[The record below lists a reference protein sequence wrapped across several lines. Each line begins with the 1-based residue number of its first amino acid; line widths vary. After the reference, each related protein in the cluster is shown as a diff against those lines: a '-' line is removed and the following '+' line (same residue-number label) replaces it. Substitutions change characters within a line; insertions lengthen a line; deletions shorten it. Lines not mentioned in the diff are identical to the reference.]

1 MISFYGGPNGIQ
13 GNQGIQGNKGES
25 FILNNIITSQ
35 AIPELGPDSEY
46 NSNSGKW
53 LGVIIEKENNGKKE
67 QQLYIVQ
74 YSQANEGT
82 VSAQLG
88 ILDNP
93 KWYKIENNKLV
104 QTKDNIYLTRNSSG
118 ILQEGQLDFTIDN
131 NRLKISTKFAG
142 GAEKIYESPVPYELD
157 NENGYLTGDE
167 IKQDQ
172 IGDIKLRAL
181 EDDGTLTNNGEWV
194 KLPYMFQ
201 QVSKDESSAHYSI
214 FSEKYGTIGN
224 LVFKEI
230 AKNQEALTMGS
241 RSRELNDFFYD
252 SKKSIFYIEM
262 LERGSSR
269 NYFYYYSFTIDN
281 QNLIFSL
288 PLQDDP
294 KLQRELWNS
303 TDNTYFFPEDKT
315 FALKNGKMLFLK
327 GYKSGNSNLSTKYAV
342 YQDTS
347 GAGYLID
354 KQKEEIK
361 KSNDLIGTIAFFE
374 VNNKYYII
382 KNDFKLYLWD
392 NETLSISS
400 SFIKDLSAIMQFDIN
415 CRDFYFSEKNKAL
428 FFGKSQGYW
437 GNTTGYVGMDAEKL
451 VDISCELDKAL
462 FFRFAPRG
470 YLSTETTNFQAYSH
484 YIIDSG
490 VSGSSGSFIFK
501 LYDLESIFPI
511 TYSFTIPKVSNAE
524 YEYLKIK

>member
-13 GNQGIQGNKGES
+13 GEQGIQGEKGNS
-25 FILNNIITSQ
+25 FSITNLKIEDNYSFT
-35 AIPELGPDSEY
+35 EEDKVKY
-46 NSNSGKW
+46 NSDLGTW
-53 LGVIIEKENNGKKE
+53 LGVYSTNTNFNIMQYQTETKE
-67 QQLYIVQ
+67 VQ
-74 YSQANEGT
+74 SFLLGTLSQP
-82 VSAQLG
+82 L
-88 ILDNP
+88 
-93 KWYKIENNKLV
+93 WYKIQNDNLVASNK
-104 QTKDNIYLTRNSSG
+104 NIYLTRDNSNN
-118 ILQEGQLDFTIDN
+118 LVEGQLDFSIDN
-131 NRLKISTKFAG
+131 NRLKISTKIDG
-142 GAEKIYESPVPYELD
+142 VDKIYESPVPYELD
-157 NENGYLTGDE
+157 KENGYLTSNDV
-167 IKQDQ
+167 KQDQ

-181 EDDGTLTNNGEWV
+181 EDDGSLTKDGEWV

-201 QVSKDESSAHYSI
+201 EVSKDESSAHYSI

-230 AKNQEALTMGS
+230 AKNQEALIMGS
-241 RSRELNDFFYD
+241 RGRELNGFFHD
-252 SKKSIFYIEM
+252 SKESIFYIQM

-269 NYFYYYSFTIDN
+269 NYFYYYSFTINN

-288 PLQDDP
+288 PLQNEP

-315 FALKNGKMLFLK
+315 FTLKNGKMLFLK
-327 GYKSGNSNLSTKYAV
+327 DYKSGNSNLSTKYAV

-400 SFIKDLSAIMQFDIN
+400 SFIKDLSAIMQFSIN

-428 FFGKSQGYW
+428 FFGKSQGYVD
-437 GNTTGYVGMDAEKL
+437 NTTGYFGMDAEKL

-462 FFRFAPRG
+462 FFVFAPRG
-470 YLSTETTNFQAYSH
+470 YRPTEITNFQVYSH

>member
-13 GNQGIQGNKGES
+13 GEQGIQGNKGES

-35 AIPELGPDSEY
+35 TIPELGPDSEY

-74 YSQANEGT
+74 YSWTNENT

-93 KWYKIENNKLV
+93 KWYKIENDELV

-194 KLPYMFQ
+194 GLPYMFQ

-214 FSEKYGTIGN
+214 FSEKYGTIEN

-230 AKNQEALTMGS
+230 AKNQEVLTTN
-241 RSRELNDFFYD
+241 RSYLSDFFYD
-252 SKKSIFYIEM
+252 NKKLIFYIDM
-262 LERGSSR
+262 KRYSGSSHD
-269 NYFYYYSFTIDN
+269 YYTFTINN
-281 QNLIFSL
+281 QNLIFS
-288 PLQDDP
+288 QSNNFP
-294 KLQRELWNS
+294 KSQVLWNS
-303 TDNTYFFPEDKT
+303 SDNTYFFPENKT
-315 FALKNGKMLFLK
+315 FTLKNGKKLFLED
-327 GYKSGNSNLSTKYAV
+327 YNSEMSNLTTNYAV
-342 YQDTS
+342 YKNTE
-347 GAGYLID
+347 GVGCLID

-382 KNDFKLYLWD
+382 KDDFKLYLWD

-400 SFIKDLSAIMQFDIN
+400 SFIKDLSTIMSNHIN
-415 CRDFYFSEKNKAL
+415 REDFYFSEKNKVL
-428 FFGKSQGYW
+428 FFGEPQSSWY
-437 GNTTGYVGMDAEKL
+437 NTTGYFGVDAEKL

-462 FFRFAPRG
+462 FFKFFPRA
-470 YLSTETTNFQAYSH
+470 YTPNLATYFQIYSH

-490 VSGSSGSFIFK
+490 INGTSDSFIFK